1 MSTINQSTQT
11 PADAAPA
18 KRMTV
23 FRASE
28 ACDCSDN
35 TPFEGVDESVVAG
48 YAKLADVSEYAME
61 GQRVRTLFAAPGD
74 NGFGLT
80 YAWFKSGFMVPRHS
94 HNNSD
99 CMYYVLGGEMHLGNQ
114 VLKKGDGVFV
124 PVDTPYSFQAG
135 PEGVEILE
143 FRNATQFHFLFGRN
157 DAAYW
162 DKMAQAIRTNGPNW
176 KNETVPP
183 SERRR

>member
-1 MSTINQSTQT
+1 MTTANHTP
-11 PADAAPA
+11 PADQP

-28 ACDCSDN
+28 GREGYDKM
-35 TPFEGVDESVVAG
+35 PFEGIDESVIAG
-48 YAKLADVSEYAME
+48 YGKLAEVSEYAE
-61 GQRVRTLFAAPGD
+61 QGQIMRTLFAAPGEQ
-74 NGFGLT
+74 GFSLT

-114 VLKKGDGVFV
+114 VLNRGDGVFV
-124 PVDTPYSFQAG
+124 PTDTPYSFQAG

-157 DAAYW
+157 DEAYW
-162 DKMAQAIRTNGPNW
+162 DKMADAIRTNGPNW

-183 SERRR
+183 SQRSK